1 MHAVFL
7 NGTVGVGKSSVAE
20 AMSERE
26 VRPNAVIDVDE
37 IRRFRPAA
45 AGDPF
50 NLELQLANVA
60 ALVANFGAAGAQ
72 LVVVA
77 GVIESREDAERFR
90 RAVGGSASFVR
101 LTADASV
108 IERRLRARHR
118 TDPVGLAWH
127 LARAPELTAILD
139 SAGIEGEVFDT
150 GADDVEA
157 VAARVLGAVAA
168 GEAARA

>member
-7 NGTVGVGKSSVAE
+7 NGTVGVGKTTVAD
-20 AMSERE
+20 AMSDLEA
-26 VRPNAVIDVDE
+26 RPHAVVDLDE

-50 NLELQLANVA
+50 NLGLQLANVA

-90 RAVGGSASFVR
+90 RAVGGAATFVR
-101 LTADASV
+101 LTADATV
-108 IERRLRARHR
+108 IERRLRARHGD
-118 TDPVGLAWH
+118 DPDGLAWH
-127 LARAPELTAILD
+127 LARARELTAILD
-139 SAGIEGEVFDT
+139 SAGIEGEVVDT
-150 GADDVEA
+150 SADDVEV
-157 VAARVLGAVAA
+157 VAARVLRTVAVAEGA
-168 GEAARA
+168 QP

>member
-7 NGTVGVGKSSVAE
+7 NGTVGVGKTSVAD
-20 AMSERE
+20 AISERE
-26 VRPNAVIDVDE
+26 ACPHAVVDLDG

-50 NLELQLANVA
+50 NLELQLANLT

-90 RAVGGSASFVR
+90 RAVGGRATFVR
-101 LTADASV
+101 LTADAAV
-108 IERRLRARHR
+108 IERRLRARHAN
-118 TDPVGLAWH
+118 DPDGLAWH
-127 LARAPELTAILD
+127 LARAAELTAILD
-139 SAGIEGEVFDT
+139 SAGIEGDVVDT
-150 GADDVEA
+150 SADDAQA
-157 VAARVLGAVAA
+157 VAARMQRAVAA
-168 GEAARA
+168 AAGAQA